1 MARRYQVFGNNISTT
16 STNKTML
23 TLISTAAIRATIYD
37 FSVGTE
43 GTPADTSY
51 VFTIQRTTA
60 AGTGG
65 AAVTPVVL
73 DPGDPAATATSVS
86 GSTAITVEPTYTAN
100 AFGFGPMGINQRA
113 TYRWVA
119 APGGELIA
127 PSTAAAGWGGLA
139 KSASGTAQADAIF
152 FYVE

>member
-1 MARRYQVFGNNISTT
+1 MARRYSEAGNNISTT
-16 STNKTML
+16 SSLKTML
-23 TLISTAAIRATIYD
+23 TLISTAAIRATVYD
-37 FSVGTE
+37 LSFGTE

-51 VFTIQRTTA
+51 QFLVQRTTA

-65 AAVTPVVL
+65 AAVTPTAL

-100 AFGFGPMGINQRA
+100 VIPWGPMGVNQRA

-119 APGGELIA
+119 APGGEIVC
-127 PSTAAAGWGGLA
+127 PSTAAAGVGARVLSG
-139 KSASGTAQADAIF
+139 SGTAQADALF
-152 FYVE
+152 HHVE